1 MQSTIELK
9 GLSKSFP
16 APHGRVQAV
25 REVDVSIPAGQTI
38 ALLGPNGAGKSTT
51 IDMLLGLTR
60 PDSGSISVLGLT
72 PSEAVDAGAV
82 GAMLQ
87 SGDLIRDLSV
97 RELVSM
103 MASLYRAPLD
113 VAEVLDMT
121 GLTDVA
127 DRRTQKLSGGEKQR
141 TRFAVALISDPRL
154 LVLDE
159 PTAAMDVESRQAFW
173 ATMRGLAGGGKTIL
187 FATHYLEEADDYAD
201 RVVLLAQGRVVADG
215 PTTEIKAM
223 VGSRTIRATLP
234 DAALDA
240 LRSLPGVSAADRHG
254 EAVSLICSD
263 SDAALRALLGSYPDA
278 RDIEV
283 TGAGL
288 EQAFIQLTG
297 NGGSA
302 AVAES
307 GCVNTWAYTR
317 YELLRTIRNRRFF
330 VFALGF
336 PLILF
341 FVIAGPQRHVR
352 DLGGSGI
359 AAPLYFMVGLVSFG
373 GMATM
378 LSAGGRI
385 AAERSVGWNRQLRI
399 TPLRAFAYFRTKLV
413 TSYLWP
419 G

>member
-16 APHGRVQAV
+16 SPQGRVHAV

-51 IDMLLGLTR
+51 IDMLLGLAR
-60 PDSGSISVLGLT
+60 PDTGSISVLGLT

-103 MASLYRAPLD
+103 MASLYREPLD
-113 VAEVLDMT
+113 VEDVLEMT
-121 GLTDVA
+121 GLTGVA
-127 DRRTQKLSGGEKQR
+127 GRRTQKLSGGETQR

-159 PTAAMDVESRQAFW
+159 PTAAMDVESRHAFW

-187 FATHYLEEADDYAD
+187 FATHYLEEADAYAD

-234 DAALDA
+234 EAHLDA
-240 LRSLPGVSAADRHG
+240 LRALPGVSAVDRHG
-254 EAVSLICSD
+254 EAVTLICSD
-263 SDAALRALLGSYPDA
+263 SDAALRALLDAYPSA

-283 TGAGL
+283 RGAGL
-288 EQAFIQLTG
+288 EQAFMQLTG

-302 AVAES
+302 AAME
-307 GCVNTWAYTR
+307 
-317 YELLRTIRNRRFF
+317 
-330 VFALGF
+330 
-336 PLILF
+336 P
-341 FVIAGPQRHVR
+341 
-352 DLGGSGI
+352 
-359 AAPLYFMVGLVSFG
+359 AA
-373 GMATM
+373 
-378 LSAGGRI
+378 
-385 AAERSVGWNRQLRI
+385 
-399 TPLRAFAYFRTKLV
+399 
-413 TSYLWP
+413 
-419 G
+419 